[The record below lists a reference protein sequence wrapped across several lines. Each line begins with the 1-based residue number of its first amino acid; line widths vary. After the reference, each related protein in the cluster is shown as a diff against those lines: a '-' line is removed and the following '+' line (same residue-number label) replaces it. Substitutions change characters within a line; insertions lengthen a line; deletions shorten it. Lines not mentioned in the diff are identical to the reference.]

1 MYLNL
6 LFSLFTAVTGFIVG
20 CIGAFIYENLPFS
33 KIFGIKKLIIRGYK
47 FHHSLYGLLLILMA
61 LLFHENSIFFVSS
74 GLGVIAE
81 HYLTGGGFDF
91 ITKEKN

>member
-1 MYLNL
+1 MYLIL
-6 LFSLFTAVTGFIVG
+6 IFSLFTAITSFIVG

-33 KIFGIKKLIIRGYK
+33 KIFGIKKLVIRGYK
-47 FHHSLYGLLLILMA
+47 LHHSLYGLLLVLIA
-61 LLFHENSIFFVSS
+61 LLFRENSIFLVAS

-81 HYLTGGGFDF
+81 HHLTGGGFDF